1 MSTSKP
7 GDINLLV
14 GQFMGLYEEWEDQ
27 PSRFDWAAL
36 QSLAGDG
43 AQAYNEGYGPSF
55 QVLAFDGY
63 PHGEFHERFL
73 TYLLQAGF
81 DPFHTVVA
89 ASGQSP
95 IPVFGHDGLADAAK
109 GNPVSARML
118 ATLQALARQRFGG
131 DQPDVDGE
139 ALQRIVLLCHESIP
153 DDVLA
158 KIAPGFVSSA
168 AL

>member
-1 MSTSKP
+1 MNTPKHP
-7 GDINLLV
+7 DINLLV
-14 GQFMGLYEEWEDQ
+14 GQFMGLYEDWEDQ

-36 QSLAGDG
+36 QSLAKDG
-43 AQAYNEGYGPSF
+43 AHAYNEAYGPSF

-73 TYLLQAGF
+73 TYLLAAGF

-89 ASGQSP
+89 ASGQSH
-95 IPVFGHDGLADAAK
+95 IPVFGHDGLAEAAK
-109 GNPVSARML
+109 VNPASARML
-118 ATLQALARQRFGG
+118 EVLHAIARQRFGG
-131 DQPDVDGE
+131 DRPDVEGE
-139 ALQRIVLLCHESIP
+139 ELQRIVLLCHESMP

-158 KIAPGFVSSA
+158 KIAPGFASSA